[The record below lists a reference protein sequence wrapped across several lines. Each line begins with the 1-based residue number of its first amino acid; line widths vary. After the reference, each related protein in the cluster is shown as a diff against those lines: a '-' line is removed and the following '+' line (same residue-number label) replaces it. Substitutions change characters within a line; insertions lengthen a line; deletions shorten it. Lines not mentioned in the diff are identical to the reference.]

1 MALLALP
8 VFRHFHPGNVAK
20 DTVNSFKE
28 RAKPQ
33 LSAPDP
39 SPYQLHERSLMISKA
54 AARESWNRTA
64 GEGELESLEV

>member
-20 DTVNSFKE
+20 VTVNSLKE

-33 LSAPDP
+33 LSVPDP
-39 SPYQLHERSLMISKA
+39 SPYQLH
-54 AARESWNRTA
+54 
-64 GEGELESLEV
+64 GEEPDDFKGSS